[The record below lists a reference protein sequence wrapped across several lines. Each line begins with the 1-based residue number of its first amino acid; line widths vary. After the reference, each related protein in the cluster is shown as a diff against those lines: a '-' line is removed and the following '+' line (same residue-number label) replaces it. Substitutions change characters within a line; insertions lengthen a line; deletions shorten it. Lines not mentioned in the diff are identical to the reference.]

1 MVSQAPQTTAKKHIQ
16 LTARTFQDYL
26 CKGNLQV
33 LMVAEQPLKGDKVKI
48 FDSSEGRTFLRVC
61 DKSKIKLRASH
72 VTYIK
77 DAGKPISFARNYL
90 LNILAFYDKE
100 QGQDLSKLKIVFI
113 GEAAF
118 NAFKEDFNNSDDVV
132 TGCILYLNQ
141 ASQQFCVSW
150 PQLTNNALDI
160 PYVILPTPDDLV
172 STSKQVILIDE
183 LDKLYTEVASLQTM
197 TNAKYVSIPEF
208 LDYLESVKQA
218 YLDKKIKYV
227 AFDIETNTVE
237 WAEPW
242 SRICLV
248 SMADLHSQM
257 AYSCAQY
264 HPELWVSPLRGDF
277 LLHIFNTLN
286 QLTLTPDISSF
297 TSGAK
302 ALLTEI
308 NAFRKTTL
316 VEHHEVVAYFED
328 DFFDAVVDFLTKA
341 SKEKKSKQIT
351 DEDKLNQ
358 LHQSVYQFAQD
369 NADVVK
375 QVKDNIAN
383 TPTQLQNIK
392 KLWKKLDEVLSIV
405 PIVGQNIKFDVGF
418 LYSKNIAKDKIH
430 IVGDTLAEAVL
441 LTNTLDEKGMK
452 IEFDLES
459 LYERETG
466 KQNGWKSAF
475 KSSNRIK
482 VTLLGVRYDNVE
494 LEKLGPYSAMDAYGT
509 LELFELFKPK
519 IQARIKQDGCNKI
532 ETFLSEQYKAIE
544 MFCSGECMQW
554 SPLTKFT
561 KILYETA
568 ITDTSQKL
576 DTILELQMVKKFL
589 ADNPDQETFKL
600 NSAGTK
606 SHKAIILFD
615 KRYFGFKPLLAGKS
629 GAPST
634 DTDKVLKPLLAAIK
648 DTLNNNLNTFSYK
661 LTDRNIPEKERNYS
675 VSVDEAF
682 RDKLKEAKVFIEAI
696 LNYSMWQKLKTAYI
710 DSRWDKENQ
719 QAIPYHADFK
729 IVGATYSGRLSSGMH
744 TLPQAG
750 HIRDLYASIWN
761 SESNRVVEFNHEIG
775 ESYNPT
781 PGLVEVEYEDGTK
794 EIKRYKDIIE
804 GGQ

>member
-1 MVSQAPQTTAKKHIQ
+1 MAPTATTVTKKVQ
-16 LTARTFQDYL
+16 LLPRTFQEYE
-26 CKGNLQV
+26 CKGTLKV
-33 LMVAEQPLKGDKVKI
+33 LMIAASPLPNDKLRI
-48 FDSSEGRTFLRVC
+48 FDSSEGRSFLKVC
-61 DKSKIKLRASH
+61 DKSKIRIRDSH
-72 VTYIK
+72 VSYVQTEQTPSWY
-77 DAGKPISFARNYL
+77 ARNFFVNL
-90 LNILAFYDKE
+90 LAYYDKTNK
-100 QGQDLSKLKIVFI
+100 QDLTKIKIAFI
-113 GEAAF
+113 GQAGF
-118 NAFKEDFNNSDDVV
+118 DAFKEDYINTHDVIE
-132 TGCILYLNQ
+132 GCIVYLDE
-141 ASQQFCVSW
+141 AHEKICVSW
-150 PQLTNNALDI
+150 TSLSARALEI
-160 PYVILPTPDDLV
+160 PYTIIPTPDDLV
-172 STSKQVILIDE
+172 ATSKQTALIE
-183 LDKLYTEVASLQTM
+183 SLDNLHTEVADLQTM

-237 WAEPW
+237 WADPW
-242 SRICLV
+242 SRICLI
-248 SMADLHSQM
+248 SMADLNSQM

-264 HPELWVSPLRGDF
+264 HPELWVSDLRNDF
-277 LLHIFNTLN
+277 LLHLFNSLN
-286 QLTLTPDISSF
+286 ALTLTKEVPEF
-297 TSGAK
+297 TSAAK
-302 ALLTEI
+302 ALLNEVNT
-308 NAFRKTTL
+308 FRKTTL

-328 DFFDAVVDFLTKA
+328 EFFDALVDYLTSA
-341 SKEKKSKQIT
+341 SKEKKAKKGE
-351 DEDKLNQ
+351 EDKINQ

-375 QVKDNIAN
+375 QIKDNIKN

-392 KLWKKLDEVLSIV
+392 KLWVKLDEVLSMV

-441 LTNTLDEKGMK
+441 LTNTLDEQGNKV
-452 IEFDLES
+452 EFDLES

-475 KSSNRIK
+475 KASNRIK
-482 VTLLGVRYDNVE
+482 VTLLGTRYDNVE
-494 LEKLGPYSAMDAYGT
+494 LDRLGPYSAMDSYGT

-519 IQARIKQDGCNKI
+519 IEARIKQDGCNKI
-532 ETFLSEQYKAIE
+532 GTFLSEQYKAIE
-544 MFCSGECMQW
+544 MFCSGECMMW

-561 KILYETA
+561 KILHETA
-568 ITDTSQKL
+568 ITDTAQKL
-576 DTILELQMVKKFL
+576 QDILQLNMVKKFL
-589 ADNPDQETFKL
+589 ADNPDQETFKI
-600 NSAGTK
+600 NTAGTK
-606 SHKAIILFD
+606 SHKAMILFD
-615 KRYFGFKPLLAGKS
+615 KRYFNFKPLLAGKS

-634 DTDKVLKPLLAAIK
+634 DTDKVMKPLLNAIK
-648 DTLNNNLNTFSYK
+648 DTLNNNLTTFTYK
-661 LTDRNIPEKERNYS
+661 CTDRGLSEADKTFRHD
-675 VSVDEAF
+675 VDDAY
-682 RDKLKEAKVFIEAI
+682 RDMLKEAKVFIEAI

-710 DSRWDKENQ
+710 DSRWDEENQ

-761 SESNRVVEFNHEIG
+761 SESNRVLDLTHEIG
-775 ESYNPT
+775 ETYNPT